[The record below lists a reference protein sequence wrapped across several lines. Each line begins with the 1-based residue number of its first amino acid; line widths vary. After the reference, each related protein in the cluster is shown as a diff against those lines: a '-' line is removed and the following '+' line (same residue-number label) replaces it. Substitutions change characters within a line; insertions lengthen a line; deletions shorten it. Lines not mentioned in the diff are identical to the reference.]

1 MRVRPDKRAA
11 VAALVA
17 DISADARLTEKGAEH
32 LSFSLP
38 QSSLDLP
45 SLFAE
50 VPPQTPAIAVSGLQ
64 EFGVHKASIPL
75 GMAGHE

>member
-1 MRVRPDKRAA
+1 MRADKRAA

-17 DISADARLTEKGAEH
+17 DISADARLTEKGSEH

-50 VPPQTPAIAVSGLQ
+50 VRTALPA
-64 EFGVHKASIPL
+64 
-75 GMAGHE
+75 

>member
-1 MRVRPDKRAA
+1 MRVRADKRAA

-17 DISADARLTEKGAEH
+17 DISADARLTEKGSEH

-50 VPPQTPAIAVSGLQ
+50 VRTAGRTAVVPQTERA
-64 EFGVHKASIPL
+64 PL
-75 GMAGHE
+75 SATR

>member
-1 MRVRPDKRAA
+1 MRVRADKRGA

-17 DISADARLTEKGAEH
+17 GISADARLTEKGAEH
-32 LSFSLP
+32 VSFSLP

-50 VPPQTPAIAVSGLQ
+50 VRG
-64 EFGVHKASIPL
+64 ASWTSPDSTSK
-75 GMAGHE
+75 

>member
-1 MRVRPDKRAA
+1 MRPDKRAA

-17 DISADARLTEKGAEH
+17 DISADARLTEKGSEH

-38 QSSLDLP
+38 QTSLDLP

-50 VPPQTPAIAVSGLQ
+50 VRVILS
-64 EFGVHKASIPL
+64 
-75 GMAGHE
+75 